1 MNTRMN
7 RRMFIRSAGGAAL
20 AIPFLPSLTTR
31 AFAQEGPAISVGRN
45 FLAICS
51 DHGDIWGANQYP
63 EDGLLTQTMR
73 YAGRDVRYG
82 QLPTQAGMN
91 GRVTWS
97 AIYTAD
103 AQQLTPQLASKF
115 NVLKG
120 LDIPY
125 RIGHHNGGHL
135 GNFLNV
141 DAAFLAGIDSKL
153 TKPLPLIKSAYSNQV
168 YTPDDLQQRMTHRS
182 FHRSQA
188 ILSKFFQPGDPQWK
202 RGASAVSRTTCLLQ
216 SSL

>member
-1 MNTRMN
+1 MNGTPMAKRSKPSRKVCETEGRWMKHLKQSYTRLN
-7 RRMFIRSAGGAAL
+7 SDVFIKHQTLQLTGENNEHTHEPTYVHPKRWWCGVSD
-20 AIPFLPSLTTR
+20 PVLPSLTTR
-31 AFAQEGPAISVGRN
+31 AFAQEGLATSVGRN

-115 NVLKG
+115 NVLKA
-120 LDIPY
+120 
-125 RIGHHNGGHL
+125 R
-135 GNFLNV
+135 
-141 DAAFLAGIDSKL
+141 
-153 TKPLPLIKSAYSNQV
+153 YS
-168 YTPDDLQQRMTHRS
+168 
-182 FHRSQA
+182 
-188 ILSKFFQPGDPQWK
+188 LSNRAPQWWTFGEFLK
-202 RGASAVSRTTCLLQ
+202 C
-216 SSL
+216 